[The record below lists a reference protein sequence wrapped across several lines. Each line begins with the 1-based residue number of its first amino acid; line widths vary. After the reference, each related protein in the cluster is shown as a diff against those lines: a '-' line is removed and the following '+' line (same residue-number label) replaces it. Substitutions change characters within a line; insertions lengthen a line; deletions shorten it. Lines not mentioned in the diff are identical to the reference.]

1 MNPGY
6 TMLQKDIQSTHS
18 SQSQTK
24 KNHAKCFLDQLAEF
38 YAEPGYGETLQ
49 SVKFLPFDTLAEVY
63 KEYRVKTN
71 KDDCPMSPADTLMAG
86 KETFRQAYLEARNQ
100 LRLRTSK
107 GAFETCSVCNAFHE
121 ILKSEASEWSKDKI
135 DLVQKFKRLHLKL
148 QSEERQDSERRKEL
162 ARTSYDNDG
171 KYSLLIMFVYILI
184 IF

>member
-6 TMLQKDIQSTHS
+6 KMLQKEIQTTHS
-18 SQSQTK
+18 SHSKTK

-38 YAEPGYGETLQ
+38 YAEPGYGKTLQ

-121 ILKSEASEWSKDKI
+121 ILKSEASECSKDKI